1 MKNKKSLFLYLSF
14 ILFFSASLFS
24 NLYGM
29 EIVKGSAC
37 YRFSDSESIKVAR
50 EIALSMAKREALE
63 SYEVFIS
70 STSAVENY
78 TLKNDIIMNLSMGI
92 LKNVKIN
99 DKSDNLEQRKICRS
113 ITAEISPIEMKETI
127 QAKAQAEQQQLA
139 ALRQKQE
146 ENLVNSRKPCLLFI
160 NGEKEGQRLIIK
172 QIVRPLISKYFNPI
186 KYYPS
191 NGLTSSQLDSECYFV
206 LSMVNDTDSLT
217 IILDSRGVKIPIRG
231 YATSRRTFP
240 DNIREVIFGFLFKHI
255 SEYSRSIICSE
266 NDFSSFDE
274 CINYI
279 Q

>member
-1 MKNKKSLFLYLSF
+1 MKKRIMIKKISLFLYLSF

-24 NLYGM
+24 NLQGM

-127 QAKAQAEQQQLA
+127 QAKVNLQRKRSMNFDSGLRETEYYKVLKIK
-139 ALRQKQE
+139 RQKYHWDNKLDE
-146 ENLVNSRKPCLLFI
+146 LKIIYLCKRSSRRKI
-160 NGEKEGQRLIIK
+160 AK
-172 QIVRPLISKYFNPI
+172 I
-186 KYYPS
+186 KYYDKDGMPCYTRHIKLNCS
-191 NGLTSSQLDSECYFV
+191 NQDDVSTFDFIVSGKESGLCGNYNNYEFIW
-206 LSMVNDTDSLT
+206 VN
-217 IILDSRGVKIPIRG
+217 
-231 YATSRRTFP
+231 
-240 DNIREVIFGFLFKHI
+240 
-255 SEYSRSIICSE
+255 
-266 NDFSSFDE
+266 
-274 CINYI
+274 
-279 Q
+279 